1 MRSQRMGLRLYGM
14 AEEPIWFFSNGSS
27 ISLKL
32 ASRRRSVANF
42 MQLWAMPASA
52 LRMKESTL
60 RL

>member
-32 ASRRRSVANF
+32 ANRRMSVAIF
-42 MQLWAMPASA
+42 MALWARPAMA
-52 LRMKESTL
+52 ESTL
-60 RL
+60 